1 MPGVISSA
9 APEYKSWIAE
19 SSAKDASLYSGVA
32 GAETNA
38 NAATRPDDDT
48 PNPLVKMIASMIAWI
63 GTAVSKALNEMAG
76 VPCNITGIIM
86 GKVTTGKNYFV
97 FDMTKGNIYGI
108 IGSYLYVALQNVA
121 LSFVFVASL
130 LSLVISMWKGDGR
143 GGKFLRDNIIHFAGA
158 LLLLYLMPLIAD
170 AVCNMRDAF
179 QIFMYKTLNGFAGTG
194 GVNYMNAMEDVYYEQ
209 YSKVSPNLVN
219 ALVYTAVCV
228 LPIMYIV
235 AYVKVAIMQLILFG
249 LFPMFVFASFLDGR
263 KAISEWCVTFFTNC
277 FIPVIDM
284 TLLLLPAILINL
296 LEEEGM
302 SSKSFL
308 KALISIVMFM
318 AVVPTRNQVL
328 KMLGNNWGISNGN
341 GLLGVAAAGAAA
353 IGKGIAGGAHIANSI
368 RNGINSNREKK
379 DQKNDAESQ
388 ASERHQAAD
397 QLNKKVDND
406 IPTRSES
413 SKTDSIGSS
422 HKDDGPLGDI
432 GERSEQQGG
441 DTPGADNHGG
451 DRNDRFSK
459 YDSETFGGNKQNDES
474 GDGSNQQAASSH
486 TEELA
491 EVQSRTDTQDDF
503 AVGRND
509 VIDASNAFNP
519 DDPAANSEFSK
530 MANDVI
536 SSSDTTADA
545 DFNSDRL
552 ANLATMDNI
561 NDRMD
566 SINKENAALNME
578 NASTRADLNMAER
591 LDAKMSSGQTLS
603 ADETKF
609 MNDKGTDMLNNK
621 SALEEKMAANSD
633 KIALNNASKQAL
645 NLEHN
650 RRADI
655 EKEFA
660 KSNEAIGKSGKTYT
674 NASDFAKQAKIDARL
689 ANSAN
694 IKNFADK
701 KYDGVL
707 SNQQRLDFQRKAE
720 RREMAAK
727 VVSLGARTGVS
738 TAAAVGGFAAVV
750 GGGTDA
756 DYFNGTSSSATRV
769 VAGAAAGAASYLQ
782 YDSKG
787 IQDIVNAAADGFGDV
802 KNAPQNAQKFVK
814 KMEQPA
820 VNHMKSELAKGA
832 PYKSG
837 GGVNSQ
843 DKGVERHESAEPSKH
858 TQAMHEYYT
867 KRNEFEAKYPKNY
880 GVDGARKVELVRNE
894 KGEMEAKWRNMKG
907 AEFKEF
913 YGFEHSLVNR
923 EARKLQQMRS
933 NGTSLDGMKW
943 DATYDDDASRARQIA
958 LTRMGYR
965 VDVDKSRNYSY
976 SYTVSKNDK

>member
-1 MPGVISSA
+1 MDKKVLMKHLRTIDRISTVIAFIIVIFSLIMPGVISSA
-9 APEYKSWIAE
+9 APEYRSWIAD
-19 SSAKDASLYSGVA
+19 SSAMEGTNKIDGVV
-32 GAETNA
+32 ETNTSVA
-38 NAATRPDDDT
+38 DRPDDDT
-48 PNPLVKMIASMIAWI
+48 PSPLVKMIASMIAWI

-97 FDMTKGNIYGI
+97 FDMSKGNIYGI

-179 QIFMYKTLNGFAGTG
+179 QIFMYNMLNGFAGTG
-194 GVNYMNAMEDVYYEQ
+194 GVNYMNAMEDAYYEQ

-263 KAISEWCVTFFTNC
+263 KSISEWCVTFFTNC

-368 RNGINSNREKK
+368 RNGINSNKEKK
-379 DQKNDAESQ
+379 EQTKNAESQ
-388 ASERHQAAD
+388 ASERQQAAD
-397 QLNKKVDND
+397 QLNKKVNND
-406 IPTRSES
+406 IPTRSEA
-413 SKTDSIGSS
+413 SKPDSIGGG
-422 HKDDGPLGDI
+422 HNEDGPLGDI
-432 GERSEQQGG
+432 GERKSEQGDNENAGG
-441 DTPGADNHGG
+441 PGIDNHSG
-451 DRNDRFSK
+451 DREDRFS
-459 YDSETFGGNKQNDES
+459 DIDEETFKSEGSANSGGNEQNS
-474 GDGSNQQAASSH
+474 APSTPVQ
-486 TEELA
+486 TEELSD
-491 EVQSRTDTQDDF
+491 VQDRPTSSDDF
-503 AVGRND
+503 AVNRDD
-509 VIDASNAFNP
+509 VMGAAKSFDAENE
-519 DDPAANSEFSK
+519 AANSEFTQ
-530 MANDVI
+530 MANDVV
-536 SSSDTTADA
+536 SSSSTEADA
-545 DFNSDRL
+545 NFNADRL

-561 NDRMD
+561 GEKMS
-566 SINKENAALNME
+566 SIDKENAALNME

-621 SALEEKMAANSD
+621 SALEEKMATNSD

-701 KYDGVL
+701 KYDGIL

-769 VAGAAAGAASYLQ
+769 VAGAASDAVSHLQ

-802 KNAPQNAQKFVK
+802 KNAPQNAQKLVK

-837 GGVNSQ
+837 GGGKQ
-843 DKGVERHESAEPSKH
+843 
-858 TQAMHEYYT
+858 
-867 KRNEFEAKYPKNY
+867 
-880 GVDGARKVELVRNE
+880 
-894 KGEMEAKWRNMKG
+894 
-907 AEFKEF
+907 
-913 YGFEHSLVNR
+913 
-923 EARKLQQMRS
+923 
-933 NGTSLDGMKW
+933 
-943 DATYDDDASRARQIA
+943 SR
-958 LTRMGYR
+958 
-965 VDVDKSRNYSY
+965 
-976 SYTVSKNDK
+976 